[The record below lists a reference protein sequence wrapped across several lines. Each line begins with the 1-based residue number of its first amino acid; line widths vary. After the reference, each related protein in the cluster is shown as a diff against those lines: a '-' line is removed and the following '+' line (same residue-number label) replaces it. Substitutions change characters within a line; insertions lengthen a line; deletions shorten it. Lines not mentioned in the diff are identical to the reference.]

1 MSSCV
6 GAYTNCKHPDQVVKN
21 RSEETQEMFR
31 NHDAHLP
38 RDTKGRRVE
47 EQINQINATYESI
60 DAQIKKNCNTGTA
73 LERSVDNYWE
83 LKPVLHARNLIFNSA
98 SN

>member
-1 MSSCV
+1 MC
-6 GAYTNCKHPDQVVKN
+6 
-21 RSEETQEMFR
+21 R

-73 LERSVDNYWE
+73 MERVVEKLLGALTSFTRE
-83 LKPVLHARNLIFNSA
+83 KPHS
-98 SN
+98 